1 MSLTALHGAGAQ
13 EVAGARA
20 YELASRIFPICRSI
34 TGAGVKSTL
43 ALIGERIPL
52 TLHDV
57 PSGTPAFDWEV
68 PLEWNIR
75 DAYIKDASGR
85 RVVDFGRSN
94 LHVVS
99 YSTPIRQTL
108 TLDEL
113 RPHLHSLPEHPD
125 WIPYRTSYYRQN
137 WGFCLAHREL
147 QALQPGRYEVCID
160 STLAPG
166 HLTYGECFVPGASER
181 EVVVFSHICHP
192 SLANDNCSGISV
204 ATELAAAMQGTPRHF
219 SYRFVFA
226 PGTIG
231 AITWLAQNEAHLERI
246 AHGLV
251 IGLLGD
257 PGPLT
262 YKKSVRGDALIDRAG
277 VHVLGTLGPG
287 HRIEEFSPYGYDER
301 QFNSPGINL
310 PVGRL
315 TRSPNG
321 AYPEYHSSADDLDLI
336 QPRYLAESIGACARI
351 LDVLDGEGVY
361 RNLSP
366 KCEPQLGKRG
376 LYRATG
382 GTGPGEFEHALFWVL
397 NQSDG
402 RRSLLD
408 IAERARIP
416 FGVIQSAATALV
428 GAGLLAP
435 E

>member
-1 MSLTALHGAGAQ
+1 
-13 EVAGARA
+13 
-20 YELASRIFPICRSI
+20 
-34 TGAGVKSTL
+34 
-43 ALIGERIPL
+43 
-52 TLHDV
+52 
-57 PSGTPAFDWEV
+57 
-68 PLEWNIR
+68 
-75 DAYIKDASGR
+75 
-85 RVVDFGRSN
+85 
-94 LHVVS
+94 
-99 YSTPIRQTL
+99 
-108 TLDEL
+108 
-113 RPHLHSLPEHPD
+113 
-125 WIPYRTSYYRQN
+125 
-137 WGFCLAHREL
+137 
-147 QALQPGRYEVCID
+147 VCID

-166 HLTYGECFVPGASER
+166 HLTYGECFIPGESER
-181 EVVVFSHICHP
+181 EVVVFSHVCHP
-192 SLANDNCSGISV
+192 SLANDNCSGLAV
-204 ATELAAAMQGTPRHF
+204 ATEIAAALQGTQRHF

-231 AITWLAQNEAHLERI
+231 AITWLAQNEAQLERI

-262 YKKSVRGDALIDRAG
+262 YKKSVRGDALVDRAG

-321 AYPEYHSSADDLDLI
+321 AYPEYHTSADNLDLI
-336 QPRYLAESIGACARI
+336 QPRYLAESIGALARI

-376 LYRATG
+376 LYRTTG

-402 RRSLLD
+402 QRSLLD

-416 FGVIQSAATALV
+416 FGVIQSAALALV